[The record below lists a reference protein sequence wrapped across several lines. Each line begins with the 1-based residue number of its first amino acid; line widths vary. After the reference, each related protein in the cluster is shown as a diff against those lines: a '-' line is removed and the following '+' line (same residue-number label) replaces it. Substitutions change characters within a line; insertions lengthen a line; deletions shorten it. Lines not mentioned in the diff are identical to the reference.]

1 MSSSASYIGVSEF
14 GVELSLP
21 SKLLQNRIIF
31 LSEDVSPETSSSI
44 IAQLL
49 YLESNAPGTPIN
61 LYINSPGG
69 YVTDGLAIYDT
80 MQYISSPVNTIC
92 IGLAASMAAVLL
104 AAGKERYALPHSSI
118 MIHQPSGE
126 AYGQTSDVLI
136 QAKLLE
142 KNRQTLAEILSKHT
156 NKPLSQILTDMDRD
170 FWMTP
175 EDALSYNIIDNIKCS
190 Y

>member
-1 MSSSASYIGVSEF
+1 MNVNASYVGISEF

-31 LSEDVSPETSSSI
+31 LTEPVAPEITSSI

-49 YLESNAPGTPIN
+49 YLESEAPGTPIN
-61 LYINSPGG
+61 FYINSPGG

-92 IGLAASMAAVLL
+92 VGLAASMAAVLL
-104 AAGKERYALPHSSI
+104 SAGKERYALPHSSI

-126 AYGQTSDVLI
+126 AFGQASDVLI

-142 KNRQTLAEILSKHT
+142 KNKQTLAEILSKHT
-156 NKPLSQILTDMDRD
+156 NKSISTILTDMDRD
-170 FWMTP
+170 FWMSP